1 MILLLVPSRLVAHSI
16 LFRKRT
22 LMTEHTEIPAQRNSM
37 LTHAVPGGCS
47 IDAKY
52 LFVPINGCGLQL
64 SCQDG
69 RSRSSV
75 NRI

>member
-1 MILLLVPSRLVAHSI
+1 
-16 LFRKRT
+16 
-22 LMTEHTEIPAQRNSM
+22 MTEHTEIPAQRNSM